1 MGALNTLTAVEA
13 VNQIAAKKITAE
25 AVVRDCLERIRM
37 REIEVMAW
45 QHIDGER
52 AIERA
57 RAADAAG
64 NPGLLRGLPVGVKDL
79 IDTIDMPATYGSP
92 IYQNH
97 RPAWDAPCV
106 ALTRAAGGIVLG
118 KTAVIGILGA
128 PRGYTEEKHCQN
140 RHFSLHQ

>member
-37 REIEVMAW
+37 REIDVMAW

-64 NPGLLRGLPVGVKDL
+64 NPGLLRGLPVGVKDS
-79 IDTIDMPATYGSP
+79 IDTMICLRRTDRRSIKITG
-92 IYQNH
+92 
-97 RPAWDAPCV
+97 RPGMRLAW
-106 ALTRAAGGIVLG
+106 
-118 KTAVIGILGA
+118 
-128 PRGYTEEKHCQN
+128 H
-140 RHFSLHQ
+140 